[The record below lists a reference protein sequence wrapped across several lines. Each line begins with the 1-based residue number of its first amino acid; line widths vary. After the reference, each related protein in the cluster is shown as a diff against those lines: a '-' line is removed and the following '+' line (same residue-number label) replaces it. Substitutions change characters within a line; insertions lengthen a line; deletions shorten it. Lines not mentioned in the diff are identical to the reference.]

1 MTAKERYEQVWSKY
15 LILLNK
21 NPRARLTPFLRAEHI
36 YHRGMQ
42 QWMYLHGLSVQIAK
56 QRIRMLQAEASH
68 ESRLPSCSSTGS
80 MFLPVE
86 PPACPQG
93 DASEILSGISVTF
106 PDGSQVSIKHGSA
119 RAVMSFLK
127 LYSRE
132 EVLCL
137 D

>member
-1 MTAKERYEQVWSKY
+1 MTAKERYEQVWNRY
-15 LILLNK
+15 LVLLNK
-21 NPRARLTPFLRAEHI
+21 NPKARLTPFLRTEHI

-42 QWMYLHGLSVQIAK
+42 QWMYLNGLSVQIAK
-56 QRIRMLQAEASH
+56 QKIRMLQLEASE
-68 ESRLPSCSSTGS
+68 ESRYPSSSSTGA

-86 PPACPQG
+86 TSSCSH
-93 DASEILSGISVTF
+93 DDTSEMLSGISVTF

-119 RAVMSFLK
+119 HAVMSFLK

-132 EVLCL
+132 EALCL

>member
-1 MTAKERYEQVWSKY
+1 MTAKERYEQVWNKY

-42 QWMYLHGLSVQIAK
+42 QWMYLHGLSVQMAK
-56 QRIRMLQAEASH
+56 QKIRMLQAEASDKCH
-68 ESRLPSCSSTGS
+68 FPSSSCTGA
-80 MFLPVE
+80 MFLPAEV
-86 PPACPQG
+86 PACPHSDTSG
-93 DASEILSGISVTF
+93 LLSGISVTF

-119 RAVMSFLK
+119 QAVMSFLK